1 MGRWVDERVEGK
13 DGPMGEQVGGGMAD
27 GPMGEQADEMVI
39 ERKATPEQ
47 MPVGRMATGHS
58 EPNLRDSPEPS
69 GMDLTKVGNILTVA
83 VGL

>member
-1 MGRWVDERVEGK
+1 MDGRMEGK

-27 GPMGEQADEMVI
+27 GPVG

-47 MPVGRMATGHS
+47 MPVGRMVTGHS
-58 EPNLRDSPEPS
+58 EPDLGDSPEPS